1 MSVRKLCLAAACLAA
16 LCLAGVGPAGA
27 WGRGTFYVIGTGPAG
42 PATATL
48 QALETMKR
56 VDYLV
61 APEKHLRLFADYVA
75 GKPVL
80 CDPWAGRWD
89 YQGKPVNQLTKE
101 EKERYEVERFAGRD
115 RNVAKIKELLA
126 QGKDVGLLDF
136 GNPCLFGPSHWYVEQ
151 FDPADVVIIPGVG
164 ADAMAL
170 AALKRSAIPAHH
182 ARFVLQAAPFFLTG
196 QGESPDLSIKGGG
209 EAVLAD
215 LAKYEH
221 TMVLYMALRDPEK
234 LFAAWAGSSPA
245 TTRRPASSGGLPRQ
259 AEDRAG
265 HGGRPGR
272 QAGQG
277 GGRYM
282 GLLLIGRFREANPTR
297 RPCALPSAVPAW
309 PNKI

>member
-1 MSVRKLCLAAACLAA
+1 MRKLCLAAACLAA

-234 LFAAWAGSSPA
+234 LFAALGRQLPGDTPAACVFWAGYPDKQRIVRGTVA
-245 TTRRPASSGGLPRQ
+245 DLGAKL
-259 AEDRAG
+259 AKEEE
-265 HGGRPGR
+265 
-272 QAGQG
+272 
-277 GGRYM
+277 RYM
-282 GLLLIGRFREANPTR
+282 GLLLIGRFLEGQPYEAAMRSSQR
-297 RPCALPSAVPAW
+297 RPGVA
-309 PNKI
+309 K